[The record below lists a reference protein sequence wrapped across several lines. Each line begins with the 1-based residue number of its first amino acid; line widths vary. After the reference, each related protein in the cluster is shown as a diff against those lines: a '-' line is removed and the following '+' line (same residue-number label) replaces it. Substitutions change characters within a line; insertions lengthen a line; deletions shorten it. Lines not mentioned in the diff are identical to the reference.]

1 MATILL
7 VDDDPLLRGS
17 LAEDLGAHGHEV
29 AVAETGA
36 HALAFLECLPID
48 LLLTD
53 LRLPDLT
60 GLALLH
66 EVRARRPEVQVII
79 MTAFGDIPT
88 AVKAIQDG
96 AYHFLP
102 KPFDLEELHPLL
114 ARALETQRLRREV
127 ATLRAHQ
134 FGDPRTPG
142 LLGESLAIQDL
153 RLLIRRLAATPR
165 TSILVVGES
174 GTGKEVVA
182 NAIHA
187 ASARAAGP
195 LVKVNCSA
203 IPETLLEADLFGYE
217 KGAFTDAKEA
227 KKGLFELAHGGAIF
241 LDEISDMA
249 LPLQP
254 KLLRVLDEQVF
265 RRVGGLKDIRV
276 DVRVIAAT
284 NRDLGVL
291 VQAGRLREDLY
302 YRLRVMEVL
311 IPPLRTRPEDIR
323 TLAHHFLAY
332 YNREFG
338 KSLQGFDR
346 AAEAILAA
354 YAWPGNV
361 RELKNVIERAAIL
374 ADGDLVSPALLP
386 QQLRHPAAAL
396 LSGEGGIFLP
406 PGLSLE
412 EVGKHYLRI
421 ALKAAKGNRSE
432 TARRLGITRVTLRA
446 KIRRYGLA

>member
-36 HALAFLECLPID
+36 HALSFLERLPID

-66 EVRARRPEVQVII
+66 EVRARRPEIQVII

-114 ARALETQRLRREV
+114 TRALETQRLRREV
-127 ATLRAHQ
+127 ATLRAQQ
-134 FGDPRTPG
+134 FGDPHIPG
-142 LLGESLAIQDL
+142 LLGESRAIQDL
-153 RLLIRRLAATPR
+153 RLLIRRLASTPR

-182 NAIHA
+182 NAIHT

-195 LVKVNCSA
+195 IVKVNCSA

-227 KKGLFELAHGGAIF
+227 KKGLFELAHGGTIF

-249 LPLQP
+249 LSLQP

-265 RRVGGLKDIRV
+265 RRVGGLKEIRV

-284 NRDLGVL
+284 NRDLGAL
-291 VQAGRLREDLY
+291 VQAGRFREDLY
-302 YRLRVMEVL
+302 YRLRVMEVA
-311 IPPLRTRPEDIR
+311 IPPLRSRLQDIR
-323 TLAHHFLAY
+323 TLAHHFLAF

-338 KSLQGFDR
+338 KSLGGFDR
-346 AAEAILAA
+346 ATEAILTR
-354 YAWPGNV
+354 YSWPGTV

-374 ADGDLVSPALLP
+374 ADGDVIAPPLLP
-386 QQLRHPAAAL
+386 QQLHPRTPTS
-396 LSGEGGIFLP
+396 LSGEGGVFLP
-406 PGLSLE
+406 PGLSME
-412 EVGKHYLRI
+412 EVETQYLRV
-421 ALKAAKGNRSE
+421 ALKAAKGNRTE
-432 TARRLGITRVTLRA
+432 AARRLGITRVTLRA

>member
-36 HALAFLECLPID
+36 HALSFLEHLPID
-48 LLLTD
+48 LLLAD
-53 LRLPDLT
+53 LRLPDVT
-60 GLALLH
+60 GIALLH
-66 EVRARRPEVQVII
+66 EVRARHPEVQVVI

-102 KPFDLEELHPLL
+102 KPFDLEELHPILT
-114 ARALETQRLRREV
+114 RALETQRLRREV
-127 ATLRAHQ
+127 ATLRAQQ
-134 FGDPRTPG
+134 FGDSHIPG
-142 LLGESLAIQDL
+142 LLGESRATRDL
-153 RLLIRRLAATPR
+153 RLLIRRVAATPR

-195 LVKVNCSA
+195 MVKVNCSA

-217 KGAFTDAKEA
+217 KGAFTDAKAA
-227 KKGLFELAHGGAIF
+227 KKGLFELANGGTIF

-284 NRDLGVL
+284 NRDLAAL
-291 VQAGRLREDLY
+291 VQAGRFRGDLY
-302 YRLRVMEVL
+302 YRLRVMEVF
-311 IPPLRTRPEDIR
+311 IPPLRSRPEDIR
-323 TLAHHFLAY
+323 HLAHHFLAF

-338 KSLQGFDR
+338 TSVAGFDR
-346 AAEAILAA
+346 AAESLLTG
-354 YAWPGNV
+354 YGWPGNV

-374 ADGDLVSPALLP
+374 ADGDLIVPALLP
-386 QQLRHPAAAL
+386 QQLQASAATL
-396 LSGEGGIFLP
+396 LNGEGGIFLP
-406 PGLSLE
+406 PALSLE
-412 EVGKHYLRI
+412 EVEKQYLRT
-421 ALKAAKGNRSE
+421 ALKAALGNRSE
-432 TARRLGITRVTLRA
+432 AARRLGITRVTLRA

>member
-1 MATILL
+1 
-7 VDDDPLLRGS
+7 
-17 LAEDLGAHGHEV
+17 
-29 AVAETGA
+29 ETGA
-36 HALAFLECLPID
+36 HALHFLEHLPVD
-48 LLLTD
+48 LLLAD
-53 LRLPDLT
+53 LRLPDVT
-60 GLALLH
+60 GIALLH
-66 EVRARRPEVQVII
+66 EVRARRPEVQVVI

-102 KPFDLEELHPLL
+102 KPFDLEELHPILT
-114 ARALETQRLRREV
+114 RALETQRLRREV
-127 ATLRAHQ
+127 ATLRAQQ
-134 FGDPRTPG
+134 FGDAHIPG
-142 LLGESLAIQDL
+142 LLGESRATQDL
-153 RLLIRRLAATPR
+153 RLLIRRVAATPR

-227 KKGLFELAHGGAIF
+227 KKGLFELANGGTIF

-284 NRDLGVL
+284 NRDLGAL
-291 VQAGRLREDLY
+291 VQTGRFREDLS
-302 YRLRVMEVL
+302 YRLRVMEVA
-311 IPPLRTRPEDIR
+311 IPPLRSRREDIR

-338 KSLQGFDR
+338 KGLDGFDR
-346 AAEAILAA
+346 AAEAILAG

-361 RELKNVIERAAIL
+361 RELKNVVERAAIL
-374 ADGDLVSPALLP
+374 ADG
-386 QQLRHPAAAL
+386 
-396 LSGEGGIFLP
+396 
-406 PGLSLE
+406 
-412 EVGKHYLRI
+412 
-421 ALKAAKGNRSE
+421 
-432 TARRLGITRVTLRA
+432 
-446 KIRRYGLA
+446 

>member
-17 LAEDLGAHGHEV
+17 LAEDLCAHGHEV

-36 HALAFLECLPID
+36 HALSFLERLPID

-114 ARALETQRLRREV
+114 TRALETQRLRREV
-127 ATLRAHQ
+127 ATLRAQQ
-134 FGDPRTPG
+134 FGDPHIPG
-142 LLGESLAIQDL
+142 LLGESRAIQDL

-195 LVKVNCSA
+195 IVKVNCSA

-227 KKGLFELAHGGAIF
+227 KKGLFELAHGGTIF

-284 NRDLGVL
+284 NRDLGAL
-291 VQAGRLREDLY
+291 VQAGRFREDLY

-311 IPPLRTRPEDIR
+311 ISPLRTRQEDIR
-323 TLAHHFLAY
+323 ALAHHFLAF

-338 KSLQGFDR
+338 KSLGGFDR
-346 AAEAILAA
+346 ATEAILTR
-354 YAWPGNV
+354 YSWPGNV

-374 ADGDLVSPALLP
+374 ADGDLIAPALLP
-386 QQLRHPAAAL
+386 QQLHPCTATS

-406 PGLSLE
+406 PSLSLE
-412 EVGKHYLRI
+412 EVEKHYLRM
-421 ALKAAKGNRSE
+421 ALKAAKGNRTE

>member
-17 LAEDLGAHGHEV
+17 LAEDLGAHGYEV

-36 HALAFLECLPID
+36 HALAFLERLPID

-60 GLALLH
+60 GLAILH

-102 KPFDLEELHPLL
+102 KPFDLEELHPILG
-114 ARALETQRLRREV
+114 RALETQRLRREV

-134 FGDPRTPG
+134 FGDPQIPG
-142 LLGESLAIQDL
+142 LLGESRAIRDL
-153 RLLIRRLAATPR
+153 RLLVRRVAATPR

-182 NAIHA
+182 TAIHA

-195 LVKVNCSA
+195 MVKVNCSA

-227 KKGLFELAHGGAIF
+227 KKGLFELAHGGTIF

-249 LPLQP
+249 PPLQP

-284 NRDLGVL
+284 NRDLGAM
-291 VQAGRLREDLY
+291 VQVGRFREDLY
-302 YRLRVMEVL
+302 YRLRVMEVV
-311 IPPLRTRPEDIR
+311 IPPLRTRPEDVR
-323 TLAHHFLAY
+323 ALAHNFLAY

-338 KSLQGFDR
+338 KSVTGLDR
-346 AAEAILAA
+346 AAEAILAG

-374 ADGDLVSPALLP
+374 ADGDLIGPALLP
-386 QQLRHPAAAL
+386 QQLKPPAATL
-396 LSGEGGIFLP
+396 RHGEGGVFLP
-406 PGLSLE
+406 PGLALQEVE
-412 EVGKHYLRI
+412 EQYLRM

-432 TARRLGITRVTLRA
+432 AARRLGITRVTLRA